1 MALTQ
6 QAYWEKPI
14 IKPKAYNFNIAN
26 ALNKF
31 LVSWW
36 ARAYHADAV
45 IKVKIQDS
53 LNEHTSCANTTIQ
66 CIWHQKVHK
75 QSLK

>member
-45 IKVKIQDS
+45 IKVKI
-53 LNEHTSCANTTIQ
+53 EHTSCANTTIQ
-66 CIWHQKVHK
+66 CIWHQKVYK